1 MKTALLIV
9 GALLVGSAAP
19 TADLPSAVY
28 KGISRPT
35 EKGRER
41 VQFIKGSTLDLTQL
55 EVYTF
60 TLKAGQANQAQPAA
74 TDAEELIVVKEGSLA
89 ATIQDSTK
97 ILGPGGV
104 MLIGAGDKQRLRNV
118 SGAPT
123 TYYVLRYKSKDGVDR
138 QRAQAGGG
146 SFMKDWGQ
154 FTVVKTDKKETRPV
168 FDRPSSMFRRFEVHA
183 TMLMPGIASHPPH
196 THRTE
201 EIILMTQGRGEIL
214 IDKNAHKAAAGDV
227 VFLEA
232 NVPHAFTNTGKAPC
246 GYFAIQWHSN
256 AEK

>member
-1 MKTALLIV
+1 MKTALFV
-9 GALLVGSAAP
+9 MGALCLGSSVL
-19 TADLPSAVY
+19 TADLTSAVY
-28 KGISRPT
+28 KATARTT
-35 EKGRER
+35 EKGGER
-41 VQFIKGSTLDLTQL
+41 VPFMKGSTLDLAEL

-60 TLKAGQANQAQPAA
+60 TLKVGQVNQVQPAA

-97 ILGPGGV
+97 TLGPGGV

-118 SGAPT
+118 SGAPA
-123 TYYVLRYKSKDGVDR
+123 TYYVLRYKSKDGIDR
-138 QRAQAGGG
+138 QRTRAGGG

-154 FTVVKTDKKETRPV
+154 FTVVKTDNKETRPV
-168 FDRPSSMFRRFEVHA
+168 FDRPSTMFRRFDVHA

-201 EIILMTQGRGEIL
+201 EIILMTQGSGEIL
-214 IDKNAHKAAAGDV
+214 IDRKAHKAAAGDI

-232 NVPHAFTNTGKAPC
+232 NVPHAFTNTGKGPC